1 MPYVIT
7 GALGESGEIQ
17 SLTIGALLPIMNP
30 FSTAP
35 LFVAL
40 TEGTDCKKRNRQA
53 LLACV
58 YALGI
63 LVVFLLLGSAI
74 IDFFRISIPGLRTA
88 GGVIM
93 SAIGF
98 RMLFPGP
105 TTVANTQASQQQLP
119 VRSLAALKEPIY
131 SPSHLPDSTI
141 RWTRGLFPFQQ
152 RPREIR
158 TMSSTVATSVTL
170 LSGATRVITPRS
182 RNTKAR

>member
-1 MPYVIT
+1 MAIGRGFFLMPSNQFLRMPYVIT

-98 RMLFPGP
+98 GCFSL
-105 TTVANTQASQQQLP
+105 
-119 VRSLAALKEPIY
+119 VRLL
-131 SPSHLPDSTI
+131 L
-141 RWTRGLFPFQQ
+141 RTRRHHSNNF
-152 RPREIR
+152 RY
-158 TMSSTVATSVTL
+158 A
-170 LSGATRVITPRS
+170 RS
-182 RNTKAR
+182 RH